1 MPNTIIVSG
10 SNTTTTGNLITSSGT
25 TTYTTISNP
34 YIPNPGHTINPTPFN
49 IAFEWQGKQVDVS
62 LKNGN
67 DIFKLAKVFM
77 SVLETNNIEYNIK
90 TKNKKKKR

>member
-1 MPNTIIVSG
+1 MSNTIIVSG

-25 TTYTTISNP
+25 TTHTTISNP
-34 YIPNPGHTINPTPFN
+34 YTYNPGYTINPTPFN

-67 DIFKLAKVFM
+67 DIFKLVKVFINM
-77 SVLETNNIEYNIK
+77 LEENNIEYNIK
-90 TKNKKKKR
+90 TKNRKKKR